1 MPRFFKEFFKDSPF
15 IEGDDARH
23 IARSLRMRVGESLT
37 VCDTMGTDYLCEIA
51 AIEEGIV
58 RLNILEETEN
68 RTEPSVKV
76 TLFQCNPKG
85 DKLDTVVQK
94 AVELG
99 VTEIVPVLSEHCV
112 SRPDRKA
119 ADKKRERMARISDE
133 AAKQS
138 GRGRLPTIGEFISYK
153 NCCERLKD
161 FDKSILFYELG
172 GKPIAEIVN
181 KDIKSI
187 AIVIGPEG
195 GFSRD
200 EVDLALNSGAEAAT
214 LGPRI
219 LRTETAPLAA
229 LTAIMLLTDNM
240 N

>member
-1 MPRFFKEFFKDSPF
+1 MPRFFKEYFKDAPF

-23 IARSLRMRVGESLT
+23 ISRSLRMRVGEALT
-37 VCDTMGTDYLCEIA
+37 VCDTMGTDYLCKIA
-51 AIEEGIV
+51 DIEDGIV
-58 RLNILEETEN
+58 RLDVLEETEN
-68 RTEPSVKV
+68 RTEPTVKV

-85 DKLDTVVQK
+85 DKLDMVVQK

-99 VTEIVPVLSEHCV
+99 VSEIVPVLSEHCV
-112 SRPDRKA
+112 SRPDHKS
-119 ADKKRERMARISDE
+119 ADKKRERMSRIADE

-138 GRGRLPTIGEFISYK
+138 GRGKIPEIGEFISFK
-153 NCCERLKD
+153 ACCERLKD
-161 FDKSILFYELG
+161 VDKSILFYELG
-172 GKPIAEIVN
+172 GKPLTEIVE
-181 KDIKSI
+181 KDTKSI

-195 GFSRD
+195 GFSKD
-200 EVDLALNSGAEAAT
+200 EVNLALDSGAEVAT

-229 LTAIMLLTDNM
+229 ITAIMLLTDNL

>member
-1 MPRFFKEFFKDSPF
+1 MPRFFKEYFKDAPF
-15 IEGDDARH
+15 IDGDDARH
-23 IARSLRMRVGESLT
+23 IARSLRMRVGETLT

-51 AIEEGIV
+51 EIDEKRV
-58 RLNILEETEN
+58 LLNILEETEN
-68 RTEPSVKV
+68 RTEPTVKV

-99 VTEIVPVLSEHCV
+99 VSEIVPVLSEHCV
-112 SRPDRKA
+112 SRPDQKSAGKR
-119 ADKKRERMARISDE
+119 RERMQKIADE

-138 GRGRLPTIGEFISYK
+138 GRGKLPEIGEFISFK
-153 NCCERLKD
+153 ACCKRLKD

-181 KDIKSI
+181 RDIKSI

-195 GFSRD
+195 GFAKD
-200 EVDLALNSGAEAAT
+200 EVESAKKSGAEIAT

-229 LTAIMLLTDNM
+229 LTAIMLLTDNL

>member
-1 MPRFFKEFFKDSPF
+1 MPRFFKEYFKDAPY
-15 IEGDDARH
+15 IDGDDGRH
-23 IARSLRMRVGESLT
+23 ISRSLRMRVGETLT
-37 VCDTMGTDYLCEIA
+37 VCDTMGTDYLCEITDF
-51 AIEEGIV
+51 EETKV
-58 RLNILEETEN
+58 NLKILEETKN
-68 RTEPSVKV
+68 NTEPSLKV

-94 AVELG
+94 SVELG
-99 VTEIVPVLSEHCV
+99 VAEIVPVLSEHCV
-112 SRPDRKA
+112 SRPDKKS
-119 ADKKRERMARISDE
+119 ADKKRERMSRISDE

-138 GRGRLPTIGEFISYK
+138 GRGILPKIGELISFK
-153 NCCERLKD
+153 ACCDKLKS
-161 FDKSILFYELG
+161 FDQSILFYELG
-172 GKPIAEIVN
+172 GKPLPEIVN
-181 KDIKSI
+181 KNSGSI

-195 GFSRD
+195 GFSKE
-200 EVDLALNSGAEAAT
+200 EVAKALESGAEIAT

>member
-1 MPRFFKEFFKDSPF
+1 MPRFFKEYFKDAPF
-15 IEGDDARH
+15 IDGDDARH
-23 IARSLRMRVGESLT
+23 IARSLRMRVGETLT

-51 AIEEGIV
+51 EIDEKRV
-58 RLNILEETEN
+58 LLNILEETEN
-68 RTEPSVKV
+68 RTEPTVKV

-99 VTEIVPVLSEHCV
+99 IDEIVPVLSEHCV
-112 SRPDRKA
+112 SRPDQKSA
-119 ADKKRERMARISDE
+119 GKKRDRMQKIADE

-138 GRGRLPTIGEFISYK
+138 GRGKLPEIGKFISFK
-153 NCCERLKD
+153 ACCERMND

-181 KDIKSI
+181 RDIKSI

-195 GFSRD
+195 GFAKD
-200 EVDLALNSGAEAAT
+200 EVELAKKSGAEIAT

-229 LTAIMLLTDNM
+229 LAAIMLLTDNL

>member
-1 MPRFFKEFFKDSPF
+1 MPRFFKEYFKDSPV

-23 IARSLRMRVGESLT
+23 ISRSLRMRIGESLT
-37 VCDTMGTDYLCEIA
+37 VCDTMGTDYICEIA
-51 AIEEGIV
+51 AIEEGLV
-58 RLNILEETEN
+58 RLNILEENEN
-68 RTEPSVKV
+68 RTEPSVRV

-99 VTEIVPVLSEHCV
+99 VAEIVPVISEHCV
-112 SRPDRKA
+112 SRPDSKA
-119 ADKKRERMARISDE
+119 ADKKRERMARIADE

-138 GRGRLPTIGEFISYK
+138 GRGTLPSIGEFISFK
-153 NCCERLKD
+153 TCCERLQN

-181 KDIKSI
+181 KDTESI
-187 AIVIGPEG
+187 AVVIGPEG
-195 GFSRD
+195 GFSKD
-200 EVDLALNSGAEAAT
+200 EVDLALTNGAEVAT

>member
-1 MPRFFKEFFKDSPF
+1 MPRFFKEFFKENPIID
-15 IEGDDARH
+15 GDDGRH
-23 IARSLRMRVGESLT
+23 SARSLRMRVGEKLT
-37 VCDTMGTDYLCEIA
+37 VCDTCGVDYYCEISD
-51 AIEEGIV
+51 ITENCV
-58 RLNILEETEN
+58 KLTILEEVKN
-68 RTEPSVKV
+68 QTEPSVSV

-99 VTEIVPVLSEHCV
+99 VAEIVPVISEYCV
-112 SRPDRKA
+112 SRPDEKSA
-119 ADKKRERMARISDE
+119 KKKRERMQRISDE

-138 GRGRLPTIGEFISYK
+138 GRGRLPQIGELISFK
-153 NCCERLKD
+153 ACCERLKR

-172 GKPIAEIVN
+172 GKPLKELITEESGN
-181 KDIKSI
+181 I
-187 AIVIGPEG
+187 AILIGPEG
-195 GFSRD
+195 GFSKE
-200 EVDLALNSGAEAAT
+200 EVAKATESGAEIAT

-229 LTAIMLLTDNM
+229 LSGIMLLTDNM

>member
-1 MPRFFKEFFKDSPF
+1 MPRFFKEYFKDAPF
-15 IEGDDARH
+15 IDGDDARH
-23 IARSLRMRVGESLT
+23 IIRSLRMRIGETLT

-51 AIEEGIV
+51 ETEENLV
-58 RLNILEETEN
+58 RLNVLEEIEN
-68 RTEPSVKV
+68 RTEPTVKV

-85 DKLDTVVQK
+85 DKLDMVVQK

-99 VTEIVPVLSEHCV
+99 ISEIVPVLSEHCV
-112 SRPDRKA
+112 SRPDGKSA
-119 ADKKRERMARISDE
+119 GKKRERMQKIADE

-138 GRGRLPTIGEFISYK
+138 GRGKLPTIGEFISFK
-153 NCCERLKD
+153 ECCKRLDD

-181 KDIKSI
+181 EDIKSI

-195 GFSRD
+195 GFSKA
-200 EVDLALNSGAEAAT
+200 EVESAKENGAEIAT

-229 LTAIMLLTDNM
+229 ITAIMLLTN
-240 N
+240 NLN

>member
-1 MPRFFKEFFKDSPF
+1 MPRFFKEHFKDNPEIS
-15 IEGDDARH
+15 GDDGRH
-23 IARSLRMRVGESLT
+23 IARSLRMRVGEKLT
-37 VCDTMGTDYLCEIA
+37 VCDTMGVDYLCEIKD
-51 AIEEGIV
+51 ICENTIK
-58 RLNILEETEN
+58 LNILEETQN
-68 RTEPSVKV
+68 RTEPTVSV

-85 DKLDTVVQK
+85 DKLDMVVQK

-99 VTEIVPVLSEHCV
+99 VSEIVPVLSEYCV
-112 SRPDRKA
+112 SRPDKKS
-119 ADKKRERMARISDE
+119 ADKKRERLSRISDE

-138 GRGRLPTIGEFISYK
+138 GRGRLPEMGEFISFK
-153 NCCERLKD
+153 ACCERLKD

-172 GKPIAEIVN
+172 GKPLKEIVKN
-181 KDIKSI
+181 DIGSI

-195 GFSRD
+195 GFSKD
-200 EVDLALNSGAEAAT
+200 EVELAIENGAEIAT

-229 LTAIMLLTDNM
+229 LSGIMLLTDNM